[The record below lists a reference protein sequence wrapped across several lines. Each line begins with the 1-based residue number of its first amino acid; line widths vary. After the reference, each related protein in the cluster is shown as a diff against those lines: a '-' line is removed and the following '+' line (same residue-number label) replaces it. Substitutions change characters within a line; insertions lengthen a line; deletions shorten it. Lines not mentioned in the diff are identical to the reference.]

1 MWRTQCSTKTI
12 QRTSI
17 SRVGLAHVLAYSEKE
32 SLIRLHP
39 GALVYDPCIGSF
51 DSTNAITVYPFIEQN
66 NNILGFNKSFVA
78 DLATRDQSCG
88 FAQYREDFLQFPA
101 NGTQPP
107 LYLNATADP
116 ECDLWDDVYMN
127 AYAVNP
133 CFNVYEPNLQCP
145 LLSDPLGFPSDL
157 IYSYPGLLPY
167 FNRSD
172 VKKAMHA
179 PETTDWAL
187 CTGPVFVG
195 EGGPQNRGDLSAD
208 PLQAVLPRVIEA
220 TNRVLMYVYDVHAH
234 VPTWF

>member
-1 MWRTQCSTKTI
+1 MS
-12 QRTSI
+12 
-17 SRVGLAHVLAYSEKE
+17 LACPETE
-32 SLIRLHP
+32 SLIRLCT

-78 DLATRDQSCG
+78 DLAARDQSCG

-101 NGTQPP
+101 NGTQPA

-116 ECDLWDDVYMN
+116 GCDLWDDVYMN

-157 IYSYPGLLPY
+157 IYSYPGLPPY

-220 TNRVLMYVYDVHAH
+220 TNRVLMYVYVH
-234 VPTWF
+234 VPVHVTYP